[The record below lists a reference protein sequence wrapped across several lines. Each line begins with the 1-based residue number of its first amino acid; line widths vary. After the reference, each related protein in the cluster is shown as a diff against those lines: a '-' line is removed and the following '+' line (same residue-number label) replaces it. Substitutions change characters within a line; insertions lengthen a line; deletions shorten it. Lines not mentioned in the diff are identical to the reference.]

1 MNTQKNVLNH
11 WVNFSKYHNRI
22 SNSLDHILQE
32 RYQLGLKEFY
42 LMMFLYESEEKKLR
56 LSKLPQMVDLS
67 LSAVSRLVSRLEKH
81 KFKAVKRV
89 TFEEDKRGFYVEL
102 TSEGENHIVKIIE
115 EVNQIL
121 SESMSEKDINN
132 IRLFTD

>member
-1 MNTQKNVLNH
+1 
-11 WVNFSKYHNRI
+11 HNRI

-42 LMMFLYESEEKKLR
+42 LMMFLYESEEKKLP

-67 LSAVSRLVSRLEKH
+67 QSAVSRLVSRLEKH
-81 KFKAVKRV
+81 KFKVIKRV
-89 TFEEDKRGFYVEL
+89 TFEEDKRGFYIIL
-102 TSEGENHIVKIIE
+102 TSDGEEHIVKIIE

-121 SESMSEKDINN
+121 NELMSEKDIKN
-132 IRLFTD
+132 IHLVTD